1 MDGKIED
8 IIEALIAYFQA
19 EKMKQATVAA

>member
-19 EKMKQATVAA
+19 EKMKQATMAA